1 VAPLARIENLRRLA
15 IGSPSVTG
23 RGFVH
28 VKELSNLRLLPFWNS
43 TLTDAAYDPLREMK
57 SLQELLLGVT
67 KVSREALEKLN

>member
-1 VAPLARIENLRRLA
+1 MD
-15 IGSPSVTG
+15 
-23 RGFVH
+23 

-43 TLTDAAYDPLREMK
+43 TLTDAAYEPLPEMK